1 MRGSSP
7 PGSSKLSQP
16 LDIYMFMCVAT
27 EQICE
32 ACGEKYWQ
40 GDMLED
46 AHLKCDKCRGRKP
59 PPEEYPLT
67 REQWFEAIK
76 KLQR

>member
-1 MRGSSP
+1 
-7 PGSSKLSQP
+7 
-16 LDIYMFMCVAT
+16 MCIAT

-32 ACGEKYWQ
+32 ACGKKYWQ

-46 AHLKCDKCRGRKP
+46 HHFKCDECRGRKP

-67 REQWFEAIK
+67 REQWFEAIQ

>member
-1 MRGSSP
+1 
-7 PGSSKLSQP
+7 
-16 LDIYMFMCVAT
+16 MCIAT

-32 ACGEKYWQ
+32 TCGEKYWQ

-46 AHLKCDKCRGRKP
+46 HHLKCDECRGLKP
-59 PPEEYPLT
+59 HPIELPLT
-67 REQWFEAIK
+67 REQWLEAIK